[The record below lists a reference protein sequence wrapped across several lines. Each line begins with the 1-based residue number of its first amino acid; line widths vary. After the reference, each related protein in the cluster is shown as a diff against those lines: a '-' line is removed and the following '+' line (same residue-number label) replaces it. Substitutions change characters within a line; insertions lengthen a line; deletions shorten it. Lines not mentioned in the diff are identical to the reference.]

1 MALRTDPARTHSKS
15 CACSS
20 ACDPSVA
27 LDTVEQE
34 PLFNFQSTLY
44 HCHPLA
50 QATGRIWWDAAM
62 DADAAAGEDAALAV
76 DDDGGPGGDRDGG
89 DGGWC
94 NAAVDLDAADES
106 GEGWWDVATVVNTA
120 AVAASRAECEAQ
132 CDCDEDEDDW
142 FDVIAN

>member
-1 MALRTDPARTHSKS
+1 
-15 CACSS
+15 
-20 ACDPSVA
+20 
-27 LDTVEQE
+27 
-34 PLFNFQSTLY
+34 
-44 HCHPLA
+44 
-50 QATGRIWWDAAM
+50 M

-76 DDDGGPGGDRDGG
+76 DDEGGPGGDRDGG

-106 GEGWWDVATVVNTA
+106 GEGWWDVATVVDTA
-120 AVAASRAECEAQ
+120 AAAASRAECEAQ